1 MENINDKISEI
12 TKSSLLL
19 APSLINYLQKF
30 SDDYSKKL
38 VLVFC
43 SFLEHKDFYK
53 MSNDYTETKQDDCI
67 NSRSLWDFNTKCI
80 LLEVIYPAL

>member
-38 VLVFC
+38 VMIFR
-43 SFLEHKDFYK
+43 SFLEHRDFYK
-53 MSNDYTETKQDDCI
+53 MSNDYAETTPGDGI
-67 NSRSLWDFNTKCI
+67 NSRSRWDLNTKCI